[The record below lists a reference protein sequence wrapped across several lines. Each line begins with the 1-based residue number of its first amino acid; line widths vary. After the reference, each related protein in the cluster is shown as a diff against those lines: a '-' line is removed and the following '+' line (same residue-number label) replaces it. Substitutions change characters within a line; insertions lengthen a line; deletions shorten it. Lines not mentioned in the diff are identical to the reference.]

1 MSEHT
6 ETDTITIANRYN
18 RHVLFEAEMTF
29 VSGVTPEQKRGAA
42 VCLAVRKCA
51 FASLVPFGSEQSAS
65 LLRVDLREADL
76 RDGPDLR
83 GIDMLKGATVVQAQ
97 LIRANLDFEIATPEQ
112 AAPRIRAVAKAVF
125 EAVEEE
131 DGVFGFK
138 LQEGVDWADREEYK
152 SCGPFCSIGG
162 CAVHLAGERGEALVD
177 EFGWHLAALSL
188 LGHEAAE
195 HFCDDHEAATAWL
208 RSYAGDTIEAGE
220 HLK

>member
-6 ETDTITIANRYN
+6 ETDTITIVNRN
-18 RHVLFEAEMTF
+18 NHDVLFEAEMTF
-29 VSGVTPEQKRGAA
+29 VSGVTPKQKRGAA

-76 RDGPDLR
+76 EGGADLR
-83 GIDMLKGATVVQAQ
+83 GIDMLKGVTVVQAQ

-131 DGVFGFK
+131 DEVFGLK
-138 LQEGVDWADREEYK
+138 LGGVDWAHREKYK
-152 SCGPFCSIGG
+152 SYSPLYSIGG

-177 EFGWHLAALSL
+177 EFDWHLAALSL

-195 HFCDDHEAATAWL
+195 HFCDDHEDAIAWL
-208 RSYAGDTIEAGE
+208 RSYAGDTIEAGG

>member
-6 ETDTITIANRYN
+6 ETDTITIVNRN
-18 RHVLFEAEMTF
+18 NHDVLFEAEMTF
-29 VSGVTPEQKRGAA
+29 VSGVTPEQKLGAA

-51 FASLVPFGSEQSAS
+51 SASLVPFGSEQSAS

-76 RDGPDLR
+76 RDGADLR
-83 GIDMLKGATVVQAQ
+83 GIDMLKGVAVVQAQ

-125 EAVEEE
+125 EAVEQ
-131 DGVFGFK
+131 DRGVFGFE
-138 LQEGVDWADREEYK
+138 LVGVDWTDREEYK
-152 SCGPFCSIGG
+152 SYRPFYSIGG

-195 HFCDDHEAATAWL
+195 HFCDDHEDATAWL

-220 HLK
+220 HQK